1 MKNQVLKWTAAGAMA
16 SVAFGASAQAQSADA
31 LIDKL
36 VQKGILT
43 VKEANELREEAD
55 KDFKTAYQV
64 KSGMPDWVESLKLG
78 GDFRGRYEAFFSDN
92 DTFTDR
98 YRWRYRLRFGAV
110 ATLKNDLE
118 VGFRLTSS
126 EASGTFG
133 GDPISGNT
141 TFNSNASK
149 KFLYIDQ
156 AYAKWSPLHTAEWAG
171 TLAFGKMENPF
182 VFSDMIFDQDY
193 TPEGGAVQLA
203 YTVNSQHVLKL
214 IGGAFVLCELG
225 ADNNDAWMAGSQL
238 RWDAAW
244 NKKVGTSLG
253 VAALAIANAE
263 DLNNANVPN
272 VNRGNT
278 RVGAAGVPL
287 YNFNP
292 IVADA
297 ALTYTLDSAPLYAG
311 AFPIKLA
318 ADYLYNPAAEGDNY
332 GYSVGVTFGKS
343 GKKKTWEAS
352 YTWKYLGSDAWY
364 EEVVDSDFGA
374 FYEAPQPNSGMT
386 AGAYGSGTNTKGHIV
401 KVAYSPY
408 DSLTLS
414 VKWFRTELINAVPAG
429 SESMMNRL
437 QVDAVLKF

>member
-1 MKNQVLKWTAAGAMA
+1 MNYQTLKWTALGALA
-16 SVAFGASAQAQSADA
+16 SVALGTTSHAQSADA

-43 VKEANELREEAD
+43 VKEANDLREEAD
-55 KDFKTAYQV
+55 KDFKSAYQV
-64 KSGMPDWVESLKLG
+64 KSGMPDWVDSLKLN

-126 EASGTFG
+126 EASGSFG

-171 TLAFGKMENPF
+171 ALTFGKMENPF

-193 TPEGGAVQLA
+193 TPEGGALQLA
-203 YTVNSQHVLKL
+203 YTVSSQHVLKL
-214 IGGAFVLCELG
+214 NGGAFVLNELG
-225 ADNNDAWMAGSQL
+225 GDSNDSWMAGSQL
-238 RWDAAW
+238 RWDGTW
-244 NKKVGTSLG
+244 NKKLASSVGF
-253 VAALAIANAE
+253 AALAISNPDNLGNA
-263 DLNNANVPN
+263 AVPN
-272 VNRGNT
+272 QNRGNT
-278 RVGAAGVPL
+278 RVGAAGLPL

-292 IVADA
+292 VVADA
-297 ALTYTLDSAPLYAG
+297 ALTYTLDSAPLYTG

-332 GYSVGVTFGKS
+332 GYSLGVTFGKA

-352 YTWKYLGSDAWY
+352 YTWKYLGADAWY
-364 EEVVDSDFGA
+364 EELTDSDYGA
-374 FYEAPQPNSGMT
+374 YYQAPQPNSGMT
-386 AGAYGSGTNTKGHIV
+386 AGGYGSGTNTRGHIV
-401 KVAYSPY
+401 KLSYSPY

-414 VKWFRTELINAVPAG
+414 VKWWRAELINPVPAG
-429 SESMMNRL
+429 SDGMMNRL
-437 QVDAVLKF
+437 QVDASLKF